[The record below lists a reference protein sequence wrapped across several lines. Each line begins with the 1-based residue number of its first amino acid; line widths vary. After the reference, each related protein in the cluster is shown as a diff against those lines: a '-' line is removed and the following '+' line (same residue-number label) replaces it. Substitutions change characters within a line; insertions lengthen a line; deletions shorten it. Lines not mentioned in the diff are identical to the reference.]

1 MVIFIGVLV
10 GFIYKSFSHKNYDKQ
25 ECSASI
31 TVFYKNAV
39 ANINLNYMYSLS
51 DKTGVVAING
61 NYIEN
66 QKAKG
71 RIRRDISYDW
81 KENKDTYHLHSIK
94 VSKFEMI
101 DNISDELLANILPDF
116 YVYPN
121 ENVSYTILNQASN
134 AFIFSIGKRPI
145 FYCAH

>member
-1 MVIFIGVLV
+1 
-10 GFIYKSFSHKNYDKQ
+10 
-25 ECSASI
+25 
-31 TVFYKNAV
+31 
-39 ANINLNYMYSLS
+39 MYSLS